1 MGRKVVFQQSLMDV
15 RVKEW
20 REVYSLMFLQSI
32 FLCIVRETDPKL
44 LLWIFMGFGV
54 MFYFSSVTRYIKA
67 NQMFSP

>member
-32 FLCIVRETDPKL
+32 FLCIVREMDPKL
-44 LLWIFMGFGV
+44 CCGFLWVLGLCFIFPL
-54 MFYFSSVTRYIKA
+54 SPVT
-67 NQMFSP
+67 